1 MFGRRWHCPIFALL
15 RQPGAGWMLL
25 AAVYVTAAVLSVYLA
40 VTMAVWW
47 PVILVSACLVAA
59 TACAVAAR
67 RAERVPKPPSRLY
80 Y

>member
-1 MFGRRWHCPIFALL
+1 
-15 RQPGAGWMLL
+15 MLL

-40 VTMAVWW
+40 VTMFVWW
-47 PVILVSACLVAA
+47 PVILVSACLLAAVA
-59 TACAVAAR
+59 CVLAAR